1 MMLAN
6 DINDRLDTP
15 LSVFWP
21 SYENTGK
28 PVKRGDV
35 AVGTTFD
42 YEGRDYQHE
51 GTVVNVIFTFTDVF
65 QDCVVT
71 IEDDR
76 GYDWECDAEVVEL
89 VRDRDS
95 KGDAE

>member
-1 MMLAN
+1 MVLAS

-15 LSVFWP
+15 LSRFWP
-21 SYENTGK
+21 TYENTGE
-28 PVKRGDV
+28 PVRRGDR
-35 AVGTTFD
+35 AIGTTFD
-42 YEGRDYQHE
+42 HNGRDYQHE
-51 GTVVNVIFTFTDVF
+51 GTVVNVILIFSDVF

-76 GYDWECDAEVVEL
+76 GYDWECDAEVAEL